1 MSRAAFALLEPDVR
15 RVWAAVRF
23 VDAATRRP
31 LTTTLDVQA
40 PGVTWLRKRDGMQV
54 VVALNP
60 PAVTLADGAVV
71 TAFEAAFD
79 PLPAVPAL
87 SVTGR
92 VSDPSG
98 RTLPRLFTLALPRAT
113 LPAGPAAERFTPVEV
128 VLDPSPAAPLLSTWA
143 VLRVSLQRAGRPVNN
158 AVLRVHRSAG
168 GALIG
173 RGMSDARGEALV
185 IVAGLAQVTAGL
197 NDLVMEREVA
207 AELRISTDPA
217 PPASEPF
224 VNPDTLAAR
233 ADVPRHTQAVTLASG
248 RTQNLAISLP

>member
-1 MSRAAFALLEPDVR
+1 MSRSAFALLEPDVR

-31 LTTTLDVQA
+31 VTSALDVQA
-40 PGVTWLRKRDGMQV
+40 PGVTWLRKPDGVQV
-54 VVALNP
+54 VVALQP
-60 PAVTLADGAVV
+60 PAVPLADGPAI

-87 SVTGR
+87 SLTGR

-113 LPAGPAAERFTPVEV
+113 TPAGPLAERFTPIDV
-128 VLDPSPAAPLLSTWA
+128 VLDPSAAAPLLSTWA
-143 VLRVSLQRAGRPVNN
+143 VLRVSLQRAGQPVGN

-173 RGMSDARGEALV
+173 RGLSDARGEALV

-217 PPASEPF
+217 PPLNEPF
-224 VNPDTLAAR
+224 INPDTLAER

-248 RTQNLAISLP
+248 RTQHLAISLP